1 MDSLISQEG
10 SWYENKGREMKY
22 RSKFV
27 TVPRMKD
34 KCFKARK
41 RKKKNYLQMYQ
52 KTQRKIQ
59 IFFTKILQIFKFGKC
74 LLKFISEFVSS
85 FSHVQT

>member
-41 RKKKNYLQMYQ
+41 RKKKLFANVSED
-52 KTQRKIQ
+52 
-59 IFFTKILQIFKFGKC
+59 TKKNPNFLHENITDF
-74 LLKFISEFVSS
+74 
-85 FSHVQT
+85 